1 MSAAAVWRN
10 WFVGFMLAF
19 CAAARAQGTAPS
31 PADDLETLD
40 GFKTDVLLKANPH
53 KEGSWICLAKDEKG
67 RLLLAGQR
75 KQPITRVTLK
85 DGRVVKEEQLHLPVS
100 EAMGM
105 LYAFDSLYVDGS
117 DGKKFGLFRLRDTKG
132 DGNYDKVELL
142 REWAGG
148 SGEHGAHAIVPGPD
162 KKLYVVCGNFA
173 DLPDDLLPTSPMR
186 NYADDIVL
194 PRAEDGN
201 GFGAGKKPPGGHIIR
216 LDPDGRNAELFAAG
230 ERNTYDIAFNADGE
244 LFGFDSDMEWDWGT
258 PWYRPIRVFHAPS
271 GADQGFREGS
281 AKWPE
286 YYPDSLPSAVVVG
299 VGSPTGVIFGTG
311 ARFPAKYQKALFVE
325 DWTYGRLTAVHLT
338 PKGASYTGTWENLV
352 APKGLHGNGRKT
364 NLNLTGIVIGD
375 DGALYFTTGGRSLE
389 ARLCR
394 VSYVGGEPTDPADLH
409 DAAGAEARELRHK
422 LEAFHGGPDPAAID
436 VVWPNVGS
444 DDRFI
449 RYAAR
454 LAIERQPVEQWKNRA
469 LTESH
474 LKGALTGLLALAR
487 CSPKETQTDLLAAL
501 SRFPFSSL
509 SASQQLEKLRVIE
522 VSLSRQGLPASG
534 PSGQLI
540 TELDPA
546 YPGTSEPLNRELCQ
560 VLLALGA
567 HDAVAKTMA
576 LLAAAPTLEEQVG
589 YVLYLRTIRNGWT
602 TELRRQYFAWW
613 TMDHSKAQHAPQVL
627 KWFEDAGRSYEN
639 GASFDHFLEHF
650 HSDAVSVLTPEER
663 RALAPVLD
671 AYIPP
676 GQKTHQA
683 KARPFVKEWTMADL
697 EPVLDQASHG
707 RNYAK
712 AKEIFESMQCLA
724 CHKFASEGGAV
735 GPELTAISSR
745 FSRRDILAKIL
756 EPSKAISEQYQ
767 NTAIKLSTGESVVGR
782 VMEETDDKLVLRPNP
797 LAPERIE
804 IKKSDITYRGPSKTS
819 PMPEGLLNSL
829 KKDEILDLLAYLE
842 SGGRK
847 DHPDF
852 RNDVN

>member
-1 MSAAAVWRN
+1 MTAVAEWLNCCGLLIVLAFAAVVR
-10 WFVGFMLAF
+10 GESS
-19 CAAARAQGTAPS
+19 APA
-31 PADDLETLD
+31 PADDLDTLQ
-40 GFKTDVLLKANPH
+40 GFKTDVLLKADPH
-53 KEGSWICLAKDEKG
+53 KQGSWICLAKDNKG

-75 KQPITRVTLK
+75 KQPITRVTIK
-85 DGRVVKEEQLHLPVS
+85 DGRVAQEEQLHLPIS

-105 LYAFDSLYVDGS
+105 LYAFDSLYIDGS
-117 DGKKFGLFRLRDTKG
+117 DGKKFGLYRLRDTKG
-132 DGNYDKVELL
+132 DGHYDSVELL

-148 SGEHGAHAIVPGPD
+148 SGEHGAHAIVLGPD
-162 KKLYVVCGNFA
+162 KKLYVVCGNFT
-173 DLPDDLLPTSPMR
+173 DLPGDLLPTSPMR

-216 LDPDGRNAELFAAG
+216 IDPDGKNAELFAAG

-244 LFGFDSDMEWDWGT
+244 LFGFDSDMEWDWGM
-258 PWYRPIRVFHAPS
+258 PWYRPIRVIHAPS

-299 VGSPTGVIFGTG
+299 IGSPTGVIFGTG
-311 ARFPAKYQKALFVE
+311 AKFPADYQKAMFVE
-325 DWTYGRLTAVHLT
+325 DWTYGRLIAVHLT
-338 PKGASYTGTWENLV
+338 SHGASYTGTWEDLV

-394 VSYVGGEPTDPADLH
+394 VSYVGSRPTDPADLH
-409 DAAGAEARELRHK
+409 DNDGAEARELRHK
-422 LEAFHGGPDPAAID
+422 LETFHGGPDAAALD
-436 VVWPNVGS
+436 FAWPKLAS

-454 LAIERQPVEQWKNRA
+454 LAVERQPVEQWRSRA
-469 LTESH
+469 LEETH
-474 LKGALTGLLALAR
+474 PQAALTALLALAR
-487 CSPKETQTDLLAAL
+487 CGEKQTQRELLTAL
-501 SRFPFSSL
+501 SRLPLSSL
-509 SASQQLEKLRVIE
+509 SSSQQFEKLRVME
-522 VSLSRQGLPASG
+522 VSISRQGIPAADQSA
-534 PSGQLI
+534 QLI
-540 TELDPA
+540 SELDPV
-546 YPGTSEPLNRELCQ
+546 YPGTSGALNRELCQ

-576 LLAAAPTLEEQVG
+576 LLSAAPTLEEQVG

-602 TELRRQYFAWW
+602 PELRRQYFAWW
-613 TMDHSKAQHAPQVL
+613 TKDHSKAQHPPHVL
-627 KWFEDAGRSYEN
+627 KWFEDAGRAYEN

-650 HSDAVSVLTPEER
+650 HSDAVAVLTPEER

-671 AYIPP
+671 AYSPP
-676 GQKTHQA
+676 GQTVHQA
-683 KARPFVKEWTMADL
+683 KARPFVKEWSVADL
-697 EPVLDQASHG
+697 EPSLDQVSHG
-707 RNYAK
+707 RNFAR
-712 AKEIFESMQCLA
+712 AQQTFESLQCLA
-724 CHKFASEGGAV
+724 CHKFANEGGAV

-745 FSRRDILAKIL
+745 FSRRDVLAKIL
-756 EPSKAISEQYQ
+756 EPSKTISEQYQ

-782 VMEETDDKLVLRPNP
+782 VMEETADKLVLRPNP
-797 LAPERIE
+797 LAPEQID
-804 IKKSDITYRGPSKTS
+804 IKKSDITFRGPSKTS

-842 SGGRK
+842 SAGRK

-852 RNDVN
+852 RE